1 VTVFAFGGT
10 VRCECGA
17 TVSALAPHRG
27 PAEAGRREGMRE
39 LAREADEI
47 AAMIR
52 SGEWPDVDVDIAVER
67 LRQRALA
74 LYPGT
79 GDLFERIYGARF
91 TRLRGQ
97 WPRDQRFGR

>member
-1 VTVFAFGGT
+1 MTAFAFGNT
-10 VRCECGA
+10 VRCACGA

-39 LAREADEI
+39 LARDADEI
-47 AAMIR
+47 SEMIR

-67 LRQRALA
+67 LRERARE
-74 LYPGT
+74 LYPGSD
-79 GDLFERIYGARF
+79 DLFERIYGARF
-91 TRLRGQ
+91 RRLRQQ